1 MTDYRLISNGVCQLM
16 TLLPTRLCSVGK
28 SLNPVKRLPAQ
39 KGSLP
44 EREDMGISPTFE
56 NGITKK

>member
-1 MTDYRLISNGVCQLM
+1 
-16 TLLPTRLCSVGK
+16 
-28 SLNPVKRLPAQ
+28 LPAQ
-39 KGSLP
+39 KDSLP